1 MARPNVDLVRSV
13 YAWFDRGDLDAVFDA
28 LHGDVEIAQST
39 ELPWGGVYEGHD
51 GARTFFQAL
60 TSRIRSR
67 VTVDHFVDAGQD
79 VVAIGRTEGTVLAS
93 GQTFSVP
100 IAHVWTLRDG
110 RVARVRFYVDDPTMH
125 AALTR

>member
-1 MARPNVDLVRSV
+1 MARPNVDLVRSI

-28 LHGDVEIAQST
+28 LLPDVEILQSH
-39 ELPWGGVYEGHD
+39 EVPWGGTYQGHD
-51 GARTFFQAL
+51 GAKTFFQAL

-67 VTVDHFVDAGQD
+67 VTVDQFVDAGDD
-79 VVAIGRTEGTVLAS
+79 VVAIGRTEGAVLAS
-93 GQTFSVP
+93 SQTFSVP

-110 RVARVRFYVDDPTMH
+110 RVARVRFYIDNPTMH